1 MKMYLLQ
8 IKAILVHK
16 WFVFVCGR
24 KVGGIPLLNLVIHD
38 LSKFHPSEFFVYAR
52 KLNGGHCFD
61 FEWTRATTLH
71 KHRNPHHP
79 EFWARYDG
87 IHPMPEIYV
96 REMVAD
102 WMAVDMSYKNVTPFR
117 EWVRAHVPKMSLHK
131 KTKEI
136 LCIVLAEQGLFI

>member
-8 IKAILVHK
+8 AKAILVHK

-24 KVGGIPLLNLVIHD
+24 KVGGIPLLYLLIHD
-38 LSKFHPSEFFVYAR
+38 LSKFRPSEFFVYSR

-61 FEWTRATTLH
+61 FEWELVKNLH

-79 EFWARYDG
+79 EFWARHDG
-87 IHPMPEIYV
+87 IHPMPEVFV

-102 WMAVDMSYKNVTPFR
+102 WMAVSMSYKDVTPFR
-117 EWVRAHVPKMSLHK
+117 EWVKANVSKLPFHEETK
-131 KTKEI
+131 K
-136 LCIVLAEQGLFI
+136 LLYIVLAEQGLFI